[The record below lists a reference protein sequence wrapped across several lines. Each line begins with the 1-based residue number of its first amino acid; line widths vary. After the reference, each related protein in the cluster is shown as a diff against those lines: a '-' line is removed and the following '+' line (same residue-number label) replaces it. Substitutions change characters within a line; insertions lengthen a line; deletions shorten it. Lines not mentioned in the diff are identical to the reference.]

1 MMEYIYGAAADV
13 VYALQRGLVRERG
26 QPKLT
31 ALAAA
36 SCPSLDQD
44 PLANPSG
51 WPGYLTFFSS
61 TPYDDEPIQR
71 TTMFDW
77 WDEDHVLR
85 SEMRLAESNRN
96 IYQIPRFDL
105 TKFHKS
111 RYCVAYHY
119 PVDTSAGREQV
130 SNRVCCSRGST
141 CLQTDGS
148 G

>member
-1 MMEYIYGAAADV
+1 MDYIYGAAADI
-13 VYALQRGLVRERG
+13 VYTLQRRLVREKE

-31 ALAAA
+31 ASAAA

-44 PLANPSG
+44 HLAGPRS
-51 WPGYLTFFSS
+51 WPGYLTFVSS

-71 TTMFDW
+71 TTMFDL
-77 WDEDHVLR
+77 WDEDHILR
-85 SEMRLAESNRN
+85 SEMRLAESNRY

-105 TKFHKS
+105 TKFNKS

-119 PVDTSAGREQV
+119 PVGTSAGREQA
-130 SNRVCCSRGST
+130 SNRVCCSRGSR
-141 CLQTDGS
+141 CLQSDGS